1 MVLTFNY
8 NDLQNIKEQMNQENI
23 TNNQKIYFFIES
35 YKETLNFMYEQNLVK
50 DLSKKDLE
58 DDLQDFAK
66 RLLKN
71 TNMSYE
77 QLERR
82 YKYDVATNN
91 YFKPNDIKLKL

>member
-8 NDLQNIKEQMNQENI
+8 NDLQNIKGQLEQEKIVDNE
-23 TNNQKIYFFIES
+23 KIYFFIES
-35 YKETLNFMYEQNLVK
+35 YKETLNFMYEQDLVK

-58 DDLQDFAK
+58 DDLIDFAK

-77 QLERR
+77 QLERM
-82 YKYDVATNN
+82 YKYNR
-91 YFKPNDIKLKL
+91 YNDKLLF